1 MWPFK
6 PSNEPA
12 AERAEPDFKNASP
25 ENPSTNLADPAS
37 WLVDLYG
44 GGRTWAGPEVGERSA
59 IRETTVWRCVSLIS
73 GIMASLPFPIYE
85 RTKAG
90 RVEAYDHRLYP
101 LFHDAPNDL
110 MGSFT
115 WRELIGCD
123 LLLGGNHYSLIER
136 DNANRVVGFMP
147 MIRQACTPYRRDG
160 LTRYR
165 VMVNGGELDLDQ
177 SDVIHVPGLGFDGL
191 RGLSPIG
198 VAGRQ
203 SIGMSL
209 AFAEFIGRMHANGAK
224 PSGVLEVAANITP
237 ANFNRLK
244 AQFEQENA
252 GIANAGKTIF
262 VDKDSKWTAVQL
274 SPEDAQTLEHRR
286 FQVSDICRLFGV
298 PPHMVGETDRATSWG
313 TGIEQQSLG
322 FLRFTLEPWLK
333 RIEDEFQRKLFAGT
347 RFYAEFDR
355 DALLA
360 MDAKTQSEM
369 FASGIQNGW
378 MKPAE
383 VRHLKNLPPA
393 AGADQL
399 FINSTMTPIALAGK
413 KPKDP
418 GSEGG
423 APVAP
428 SEPAAA

>member
-6 PSNEPA
+6 HSSEMV
-12 AERAEPDFKNASP
+12 AERAEPNFKNASP

-37 WLVDLYG
+37 WMVDLFG
-44 GGRTWAGPEVGERSA
+44 GGRTHAGPEVGERSA
-59 IRETTVWRCVSLIS
+59 IRSTTVFRCVSLIS
-73 GIMASLPFPIYE
+73 GIFAALPLPIYE
-85 RTKAG
+85 RTKDG
-90 RVEAYDHRLYP
+90 RVEAYTHRLYS

-110 MGSFT
+110 MGSFI
-115 WRELIGCD
+115 WRELMMAD

-147 MIRQACTPYRRDG
+147 MIRQAVFPFRRDG

-165 VMVNGGELDLDQ
+165 VMVNGGELDLAQ
-177 SDVIHVPGLGFDGL
+177 SEVLHVPGLGFDGL

-203 SIGMSL
+203 SIGLDL
-209 AFAEFIGRMHANGAK
+209 AMAEFIGRMHANGAK

-237 ANFNRLK
+237 ANFQRLK
-244 AQFEQENA
+244 AQFEQENS
-252 GIANAGKTIF
+252 GVANAGKTIF

-274 SPEDAQTLEHRR
+274 SPEDAQTLESRR
-286 FQVSDICRLFGV
+286 YQVTDICRLFGV
-298 PPHMVGETDRATSWG
+298 PPHMVGETDKATSWG

-333 RIEDEFQRKLFAGT
+333 RVEDEFHRKLFAGT
-347 RFYAEFDR
+347 KFYVEFNR

-369 FASGIQNGW
+369 FASGIQNGYI
-378 MKPAE
+378 KPSE
-383 VRHLKNLPPA
+383 VRHIKNLPPA
-393 AGADQL
+393 DGADQL
-399 FINSTMTPIALAGK
+399 FINSTMQPLLLAGK
-413 KPKDP
+413 KSTEP
-418 GSEGG
+418 GSNG
-423 APVAP
+423 APVAAV
-428 SEPAAA
+428 PA